1 MKTWLLALGLLGALV
16 GRVEAEADRRPT
28 VAVLYFDYTGKDEGL
43 VVLKKGLAQ
52 MLISDLSVL
61 DGVRIVERDRLEA
74 ILAEQKLGASGKVD
88 PATAT
93 KIGKLLGAKY
103 LVLGG
108 YFDLMGMLRA
118 DARVVEVET
127 GRVVQSVGAGG
138 KPGEFIEL
146 EQKLSGELGGVL
158 KTALKSFAAATA
170 KESSQAKAKPEPQ
183 PESQPVQ
190 HFAAAPKALK
200 TKTAVRYS
208 AALDALDKGNK
219 TLAKKELQEVVKEQP
234 DFKLAALD
242 LDKLAQ

>member
-1 MKTWLLALGLLGALV
+1 
-16 GRVEAEADRRPT
+16 
-28 VAVLYFDYTGKDEGL
+28 
-43 VVLKKGLAQ
+43 

-93 KIGKLLGAKY
+93 KIGKLLGARY

-108 YFDLMGMLRA
+108 YFDMMGMLRA

-146 EQKLSGELGGVL
+146 EQKLSGELGTVL
-158 KTALKSFAAATA
+158 KTALKPFASATTR
-170 KESSQAKAKPEPQ
+170 EPREPSQGKVEP
-183 PESQPVQ
+183 PAQPVQ

-219 TLAKKELQEVVKEQP
+219 AVAKKELQEVVKEQP